1 MKKLWTW
8 FRRSQEERAN
18 REALSRLD
26 THALKD
32 IGLESWN
39 SELAERVHA
48 RRQRQVL
55 RLAAARIGA
64 Y

>member
-1 MKKLWTW
+1 MRKLWGW
-8 FRRSQEERAN
+8 FRRVQQERAD
-18 REALSRLD
+18 REALMRLD
-26 THALKD
+26 TYALKD

-39 SELAERVHA
+39 SALAERLVA
-48 RRQRQVL
+48 RRQRQAL

>member
-1 MKKLWTW
+1 MRKLLAGLQ
-8 FRRSQEERAN
+8 RLMEERAN

-26 THALKD
+26 AHALKD
-32 IGLESWN
+32 IGLESWH

-48 RRQRQVL
+48 RRQRQML

>member
-1 MKKLWTW
+1 MRKLWAW

-26 THALKD
+26 RHALKD

-39 SELAERVHA
+39 SAFAERVHS
-48 RRQRQVL
+48 RRQRQLL
-55 RLAAARIGA
+55 RLAAMRIGA

>member
-1 MKKLWTW
+1 MSKLWAW

-18 REALSRLD
+18 REALARLD
-26 THALKD
+26 AFALKD

-39 SELAERVHA
+39 GELAERIHA
-48 RRQRQVL
+48 TRQRQVL

>member
-1 MKKLWTW
+1 MRKLWAW
-8 FRRSQEERAN
+8 FRRSQEQRAN

-26 THALKD
+26 ALALKD

-39 SELAERVHA
+39 GELAARLHA
-48 RRQRQVL
+48 TRQRQML